1 MTTSAPS
8 PGQAA
13 ADATDDVE
21 RTIDGDVLVRIS
33 RVTKYYG
40 RFKAL
45 DDVSLDIHRGEVV
58 AVIGASGSGKSTL
71 CRTVNRL
78 EPIQKGEIEIDG
90 VPLPQEG
97 RALAQLRAEV
107 GMVFQSFNLISGL
120 TTTENVAAPLLYD
133 HGTAFWRRTSRAEE
147 LLDAVGLASKAG
159 MAIGRLSGGEQQR
172 VAIARLLVRPP
183 KVVLAD
189 EPTGALDHDNSL
201 RVIGHLRD
209 LADGGA
215 SVVVAT
221 HSDLVADSA
230 DQNMKVA

>member
-1 MTTSAPS
+1 MFVTF
-8 PGQAA
+8 
-13 ADATDDVE
+13 
-21 RTIDGDVLVRIS
+21 RTILGYRKA
-33 RVTKYYG
+33 RKYRHDYVG
-40 RFKAL
+40 YLFQDYALIPDQTVYDNINLAARPNQIFPSKAML
-45 DDVSLDIHRGEVV
+45 TQV
-58 AVIGASGSGKSTL
+58 
-71 CRTVNRL
+71 
-78 EPIQKGEIEIDG
+78 
-90 VPLPQEG
+90 
-97 RALAQLRAEV
+97 AEV
-107 GMVFQSFNLISGL
+107 LEQ
-120 TTTENVAAPLLYD
+120 
-133 HGTAFWRRTSRAEE
+133 
-147 LLDAVGLASKAG
+147 VGLAG
-159 MAIGRLSGGEQQR
+159 YECRQVCELSGGEQQR

>member
-1 MTTSAPS
+1 MITVSNLTKSFHKQPPLWENLS
-8 PGQAA
+8 F
-13 ADATDDVE
+13 DVPPHSI
-21 RTIDGDVLVRIS
+21 T
-33 RVTKYYG
+33 
-40 RFKAL
+40 AL
-45 DDVSLDIHRGEVV
+45 TGP
-58 AVIGASGSGKSTL
+58 SGSGKSTL
-71 CRTVNRL
+71 LNCIGALETPDSGSIQVFGTEVTKLGYRKARKYRHDYVGYLFQDYALIPDQTVYDNINLAAR
-78 EPIQKGEIEIDG
+78 PNQI
-90 VPLPQEG
+90 VPSKAMLTQV
-97 RALAQLRAEV
+97 AEV
-107 GMVFQSFNLISGL
+107 LEQ
-120 TTTENVAAPLLYD
+120 
-133 HGTAFWRRTSRAEE
+133 
-147 LLDAVGLASKAG
+147 VGLAG
-159 MAIGRLSGGEQQR
+159 YERRQVCELSGGEQQR

>member
-1 MTTSAPS
+1 MITVSNLTKSFHKQPPLWENLS
-8 PGQAA
+8 F
-13 ADATDDVE
+13 DVPPHSI
-21 RTIDGDVLVRIS
+21 T
-33 RVTKYYG
+33 
-40 RFKAL
+40 AL
-45 DDVSLDIHRGEVV
+45 TGP
-58 AVIGASGSGKSTL
+58 SGSGKSTL
-71 CRTVNRL
+71 LNCIGALETPDSGSIQVFGTEVTKLGYRKARKYRHDYVGYLFQDYALIPDQTVYDN
-78 EPIQKGEIEIDG
+78 IN
-90 VPLPQEG
+90 
-97 RALAQLRAEV
+97 LAARPNHIFPSKAMLTQVAEV
-107 GMVFQSFNLISGL
+107 LEQ
-120 TTTENVAAPLLYD
+120 
-133 HGTAFWRRTSRAEE
+133 
-147 LLDAVGLASKAG
+147 VGLAG
-159 MAIGRLSGGEQQR
+159 YERRQVCELSGGEQQR